1 MNVLPFPT
9 KQEMHFT
16 LSVRLHRD
24 ASPNDEV
31 SFQRSTEDWLH
42 RHELRAEGAQ
52 TTFVVLADRELTSSD
67 QANALLAMLDADA
80 VRHARV
86 GPIVRDGDD
95 SRAGLSGNYWIEAD
109 RYDLTV
115 LAARVLYEAGRL
127 DADELLDAL
136 GGYVLRASEVA
147 AEDVEEQP

>member
-16 LSVRLHRD
+16 VSVRLRRD

-52 TTFVVLADRELTSSD
+52 TTFVVVADRELTPSD
-67 QANALLAMLDADA
+67 QANALLAMLDANA
-80 VRHARV
+80 VRLARV
-86 GPIVRDGDD
+86 GPIVGNGDD
-95 SRAGLSGNYWIEAD
+95 SRTGLSGSYWIEAD
-109 RYDLTV
+109 RYDLMV

-127 DADELLDAL
+127 DGDEFLDAL
-136 GGYVLRASEVA
+136 GGYVLRASEVV
-147 AEDVEEQP
+147 AEDLEEQP